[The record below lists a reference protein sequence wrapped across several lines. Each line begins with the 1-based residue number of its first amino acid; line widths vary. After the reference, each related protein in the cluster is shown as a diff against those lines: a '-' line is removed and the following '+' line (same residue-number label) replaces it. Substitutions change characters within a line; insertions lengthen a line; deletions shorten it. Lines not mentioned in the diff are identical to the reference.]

1 MTRLLLLVIG
11 IGLAPL
17 TLELDIARFDG
28 GSVTVADLVRE
39 GVFTSPSERRYRQ
52 HVGIP
57 VERTLDDWSQRI
69 ALREL
74 ARQWAVAAAV
84 DREPPVRERI
94 RAAQRNLVVSEWARR
109 GFDRL
114 PPLSDEAT
122 MLAEARRVAPRP
134 PDRMLLWHV
143 YQRADSPEASAAA
156 RDRLTSWKT
165 GVHSRTD
172 LEALARRV
180 SDSQSRRRGGSLGWC
195 RRGFLPTDVEE
206 VLFAAPPGS
215 LVGPLEAR
223 QGWHLFWVERVETDR
238 EPRLDLVLAR
248 LRREAAGR
256 AAAEARERALADAR
270 QRFKVEIGAGLW
282 PSVRVGAWSTTG
294 GVLSTLAPP
303 GADPGRAVTEVVE
316 GELLFALAIAEGV
329 VDPLQRERLDDVAG
343 QVLHEERLRRGIG
356 GAVTEPT
363 EAELRAL
370 FSVERE
376 RLVAPETLTVEAVR
390 EPITRDR
397 DPLARFEEM
406 ADIVDAVNAGGLEW
420 AGLVAALDEPETFA
434 PGPAPALQLAN
445 LLGPPV
451 LEALLSVAPGTTV
464 GPVQDAGFLWLAV
477 LRERHQRRTLGFEE
491 ARPALREA
499 MYDRQAREL
508 GRELGDRALADAG
521 FEYTRLLAGWLGHDE
536 R

>member
-28 GSVTVADLVRE
+28 GSVTVADLLRE

-52 HVGIP
+52 HLGIP
-57 VERTLDDWSQRI
+57 VEGTLDDWSQRV

-74 ARQWAVAAAV
+74 ARQWAVYAGV
-84 DREPPVRERI
+84 DREPTVRERT
-94 RAAQRNLVVSEWARR
+94 RAAQRELVAAGWARR

-114 PPLSDEAT
+114 PPPPDEAAL
-122 MLAEARRVAPRP
+122 LAEARRIAPRP

-156 RDRLTSWKT
+156 RNRLTRWKA
-165 GVHSRTD
+165 GLDDRAD

-195 RRGFLPTDVEE
+195 RRGFLPTEVEE

-215 LVGPLEAR
+215 LVGPLEVR

-238 EPRLDLVLAR
+238 EPRLDLALAR
-248 LRREAAGR
+248 LRREEVER
-256 AAAEARERALADAR
+256 VAAEARERALADAR
-270 QRFKVEIGAGLW
+270 QRFPVEIGGGLW
-282 PSVRVGAWSTTG
+282 PSVRVGEWSIAE
-294 GVLSTLAPP
+294 GVLGTLAPP
-303 GADPGRAVTEVVE
+303 GTDPGMAVTEVVE
-316 GELLFALAIAEGV
+316 GELLFALAIVEGA
-329 VDPLQRERLDDVAG
+329 VDELTRERLDDVAG

-363 EAELRAL
+363 EAELRVL
-370 FSVERE
+370 FSVEQE

-397 DPLARFEEM
+397 DPLARFEEIADM
-406 ADIVDAVNAGGLEW
+406 AAAVNAGERPW
-420 AGLVAALDEPETFA
+420 EGLVAALDDPESFA
-434 PGPAPALQLAN
+434 PGPTPALHLAN

-451 LEALLSVAPGTTV
+451 LEALAPVTPGTVV
-464 GPVQDAGFLWLAV
+464 GPVQDGGFLWLAV
-477 LRERHQRRTLGFEE
+477 LRERRERRPLSFEE

-499 MYDRQAREL
+499 ILDRQAREL

-521 FEYTRLLAGWLGHDE
+521 FEYTRLLAGWLGHDQ